1 MEWDDATRE
10 RLEVALNESDVV
22 GVRLD
27 PARAYVDVL
36 LHVIALP
43 ESGPLMKDGRRMT
56 SSTRSPGAVRSTGGA
71 SSTSRD

>member
-36 LHVIALP
+36 
-43 ESGPLMKDGRRMT
+43 RR
-56 SSTRSPGAVRSTGGA
+56 SA
-71 SSTSRD
+71 RDSDRDVHR